1 MAAKR
6 IDLDAEN
13 LASERFTKSLGA
25 VVALKGVAHNTERRY
40 FIVHRSPLLS
50 FINAIPASLA
60 LAADGRT
67 GLSLYQ
73 V

>member
-13 LASERFTKSLGA
+13 IASERFTKGFGA
-25 VVALKGVAHNTERRY
+25 VVPLKGVAHNAERRY

-50 FINAIPASLA
+50 FINAIPASPA
-60 LAADGRT
+60 LPADGRT

-73 V
+73 I

>member
-13 LASERFTKSLGA
+13 LASERFTKRFRA
-25 VVALKGVAHNTERRY
+25 VIPLKGVAHNAERRY
-40 FIVHRSPLLS
+40 FIVHQSPLLS
-50 FINAIPASLA
+50 FINAIPASPA
-60 LAADGRT
+60 PAADGRA
-67 GLSLYQ
+67 GLSLYH